1 MADKANQ
8 PYSEGQTLTAASS
21 AITQYHRFPLP
32 MRECQKVPAAART
45 WPVCKATLLAEQKSE
60 RENVVAPA
68 SVYENNAHGEDATEA
83 LNNLAA
89 ATDADRQAA
98 TNQAEAVANL
108 VGANH
113 KLAHQLH

>member
-32 MRECQKVPAAART
+32 MREWHKVLVAAQT
-45 WPVCKATLLAEQKSE
+45 WPAFKATLLAEQKSE
-60 RENVVAPA
+60 RENVVAPVSA
-68 SVYENNAHGEDATEA
+68 YANNTHGEADTEA

-89 ATDADRQAA
+89 ATNADRQAA
-98 TNQAEAVANL
+98 TN
-108 VGANH
+108 
-113 KLAHQLH
+113 

>member
-21 AITQYHRFPLP
+21 AITKSHRFPLP

-60 RENVVAPA
+60 RDNVVAPVSA
-68 SVYENNAHGEDATEA
+68 YANNAHGESNTEA
-83 LNNLAA
+83 LNNIAA
-89 ATDADRQAA
+89 ATAADRQAA

-108 VGANH
+108 VGANQ
-113 KLAHQLH
+113 KIAHQLH